1 MATSAVTE
9 QVQRGRPRA
18 RGYWSDLM
26 VQIWNHRLLYLMLL
40 LPFAYFFVF
49 RFYPML
55 GNVIAFKKYQV
66 ANGIWGSPWIGFD
79 HFRSLFN
86 DQMFMRAL
94 WNTVQIAFW
103 RLLITFPAPIL
114 LALFLNEVH
123 HMFYKRFVQTVVYV
137 PYFLSWVIYASILY
151 IVLSPANG
159 LINVM
164 LANLGLDKIPF
175 FQKPEYFQPLVI
187 ISSLLKETGW
197 AAVIYLATISGIDP
211 TLYEAAV
218 MDGANRWK
226 LMRHITLPGLALT
239 IATLLILQIGYFLNV
254 GFEQIFV
261 MQNSIVLSTG
271 DIIETYIYRVGV
283 QRARFDFTTAAGLLN
298 GMVGLVLVVTADRIA
313 KKMDLPGIF

>member
-1 MATSAVTE
+1 VATSSVSKP
-9 QVQRGRPRA
+9 VQQNQPRVLS
-18 RGYWSDLM
+18 YWSDLAIQ
-26 VQIWNHRLLYLMLL
+26 VWNHRLLYLMFL
-40 LPFAYFFVF
+40 LPFAFFFVF

-66 ANGIWGSPWIGFD
+66 GNGIWGSPWIGLG
-79 HFRSLFN
+79 HFKSLFN

-94 WNTVQIAFW
+94 WNTVQIALW

-123 HMFYKRFVQTVVYV
+123 HMFYKRFIQTVIYV

-159 LINVM
+159 LINVL
-164 LANLGLDKIPF
+164 LASLGMDKIPF

-187 ISSLLKETGW
+187 LSSVLKETGW

-226 LMRHITLPGLALT
+226 LMWHITLPGISLT

-271 DIIETYIYRVGV
+271 DIIETYIYRVRV

-298 GMVGLVLVVTADRIA
+298 GVVGLFLVVGADRNA
-313 KKMDLPGIF
+313 KRMDLPGIF

>member
-1 MATSAVTE
+1 
-9 QVQRGRPRA
+9 
-18 RGYWSDLM
+18 M

-123 HMFYKRFVQTVVYV
+123 HMFYKRFV
-137 PYFLSWVIYASILY
+137 
-151 IVLSPANG
+151 
-159 LINVM
+159 
-164 LANLGLDKIPF
+164 
-175 FQKPEYFQPLVI
+175 
-187 ISSLLKETGW
+187 
-197 AAVIYLATISGIDP
+197 
-211 TLYEAAV
+211 
-218 MDGANRWK
+218 
-226 LMRHITLPGLALT
+226 
-239 IATLLILQIGYFLNV
+239 
-254 GFEQIFV
+254 
-261 MQNSIVLSTG
+261 
-271 DIIETYIYRVGV
+271 
-283 QRARFDFTTAAGLLN
+283 
-298 GMVGLVLVVTADRIA
+298 
-313 KKMDLPGIF
+313 

>member
-1 MATSAVTE
+1 MQQNRTRT
-9 QVQRGRPRA
+9 
-18 RGYWSDLM
+18 RGYWSNLAQ
-26 VQIWNHRLLYLMLL
+26 QIWNHRLLYLMFL
-40 LPFAYFFVF
+40 LPFAYFAVF

-55 GNVIAFKKYQV
+55 GNVIAFKAFSV
-66 ANGIWGSPWIGFD
+66 RNGIWGSEWVGMA
-79 HFRSLFN
+79 HFQSLFN

-103 RLLITFPAPIL
+103 RLLITFPAPII

-123 HMFYKRFVQTVVYV
+123 HMFYKRFVQTVVYI

-159 LINVM
+159 LVNIM

-175 FQKPEYFQPLVI
+175 FQRPEFFQPLVI
-187 ISSLLKETGW
+187 ISSVLKETGW

-211 TLYEAAV
+211 TLYEAASI
-218 MDGANRWK
+218 DGANRWK
-226 LMRHITLPGLALT
+226 MMRHITLPGLALT

-271 DIIETYIYRVGV
+271 DIIETYIYRIGV
-283 QRARFDFTTAAGLLN
+283 QRARFDLTTAAGLLN
-298 GMVGLVLVVTADRIA
+298 GVVGLILVVGADRAA

>member
-1 MATSAVTE
+1 ME
-9 QVQRGRPRA
+9 QNRTRT
-18 RGYWSDLM
+18 RGYWSHLAT
-26 VQIWNHRLLYLMLL
+26 QIWGQRLLYLMFL
-40 LPFAYFFVF
+40 LPFAYFVVF

-55 GNVIAFKKYQV
+55 GNVIAFKKYQF
-66 ANGIWGSPWIGFD
+66 ANGIWGSPWVGLD
-79 HFRSLFN
+79 HFRSLFS

-103 RLLITFPAPIL
+103 RLLITFPAPII

-123 HMFYKRFVQTVVYV
+123 HMAYKRFVQTVVYV
-137 PYFLSWVIYASILY
+137 PYFLSWVIYAAILY

-159 LINVM
+159 LINVVI
-164 LANLGLDKIPF
+164 ASLGLEKIPF
-175 FQKPEYFQPLVI
+175 FQKPEFFQPLVI

-197 AAVIYLATISGIDP
+197 AAVIYLATISTIDP
-211 TLYEAAV
+211 TLYEAAA

-226 LMRHITLPGLALT
+226 LMRHITLPGLATT

-261 MQNSIVLSTG
+261 LQNSIVLTTG

-298 GMVGLVLVVTADRIA
+298 GIVGLVLVVGADRIA
-313 KKMDLPGIF
+313 KKRDLPGIF

>member
-1 MATSAVTE
+1 MATSAVSK
-9 QVQRGRPRA
+9 QMQKNPPRV
-18 RGYWSDLM
+18 RSYWSDLAT
-26 VQIWNHRLLYLMLL
+26 QIWNHRLLYLMFL
-40 LPFAYFFVF
+40 LPFAYFILF

-55 GNVIAFKKYQV
+55 GNAIAFKKYQV
-66 ANGIWGSPWIGFD
+66 RDGIWGSPWVGFN
-79 HFRSLFN
+79 HFDSLFS

-103 RLLITFPAPIL
+103 RLVITFPAPIL

-123 HMFYKRFVQTVVYV
+123 HMAYKRFIQTVVYV

-159 LINVM
+159 LVNV
-164 LANLGLDKIPF
+164 LLFNLGLDKIPF

-187 ISSLLKETGW
+187 ISSVLKETGW

-226 LMRHITLPGLALT
+226 LMRHITLPGLSLT

-261 MQNSIVLSTG
+261 MQNSIVLTTG

-298 GMVGLVLVVTADRIA
+298 GVVGLVLVVSADRIA